1 MVQDAQRAIGG
12 VHHYFAVFVCRK
24 REIYRLNVTASVPNK
39 SITWIMQ
46 TSMLEPALHG
56 TDVAND
62 KVPSGLRVIILT
74 KKVWVGRAEKS
85 RDGQD

>member
-1 MVQDAQRAIGG
+1 MSIIILRFLYVVRGKSIALDVA
-12 VHHYFAVFVCRK
+12 
-24 REIYRLNVTASVPNK
+24 ASVPNK

-56 TDVAND
+56 NDVAND
-62 KVPSGLRVIILT
+62 RVPSGLRVIILT